1 MYLFISV
8 YIYIYISRMNPIH
21 TGTSPRLPAFSAPD
35 QKKTHI
41 HIHIL
46 QTTFSFGIP
55 HAPQPVSTTQ

>member
-1 MYLFISV
+1 
-8 YIYIYISRMNPIH
+8 MNPIH